1 MVNRNRGMT
10 ILNGVSMRKSILTLS
25 LSLLLGAGAIAVAA
39 TTHAS
44 AQSAGNQSAGNQSAT
59 RPLLLAQAQT
69 APAARGPA
77 LRAQRPA
84 PSPEQ
89 QAQRRAQ
96 MCKDMNARAAGR
108 LAYLETRLE
117 LTPAQRGAFNKWRDV
132 RLAAASQRAQSCATA
147 PAGRG
152 RGAANAQAQR
162 PSPVDRM
169 ARQEQML
176 RQRLATIT
184 AERPALEALYNSLT
198 AEQRARFQP
207 DAGPRRGMGRGQMR
221 GRPGMMQGR
230 MGGPRG
236 GMMQRGPQGTP
247 PVPPA
252 Q

>member
-1 MVNRNRGMT
+1 
-10 ILNGVSMRKSILTLS
+10 MRKSILTLS

-44 AQSAGNQSAGNQSAT
+44 AQSAGNQSAT

-69 APAARGPA
+69 APAARGPG

-96 MCKDMNARAAGR
+96 MCKDMTARAAGR

-132 RLAAASQRAQSCATA
+132 RLAAAGTRAQACATA

-152 RGAANAQAQR
+152 RGAAGTQAQR

-221 GRPGMMQGR
+221 GRPGMMQDR
-230 MGGPRG
+230 RGGPRG
-236 GMMQRGPQGTP
+236 GMMQRGPQGA
-247 PVPPA
+247 PPA